1 MPLQVIWV
9 VTDLRQDLLRSDR
22 LRDVP
27 WRVEQNSVDGGA
39 ELRALIG
46 LAILA
51 DNDPRREN
59 RPIGA
64 VQHQPGVGSVDPD
77 AFRRQPPRQPAL
89 AFKVYL
95 DLAQAVR
102 RGLVAVRGA
111 RAIALQGLAQGP
123 VGRRRR
129 RQRL

>member
-1 MPLQVIWV
+1 MLPQIIWV
-9 VTDLRQDLLRSDR
+9 VTDLRQDLLRNDR

-27 WRVEQNSVDGGA
+27 WRVEQNSVDCDA
-39 ELRALIG
+39 EFRALIG

-64 VQHQPGVGSVDPD
+64 VQHQTGIGNIDPD
-77 AFRRQPPRQPAL
+77 VFRRQPPRQPAL

-95 DLAQAVR
+95 DLA
-102 RGLVAVRGA
+102 
-111 RAIALQGLAQGP
+111 
-123 VGRRRR
+123 
-129 RQRL
+129 